1 VIFAFVVPFVAVV
14 VFGCGGETIE
24 LKKPDPKAPAPEQRE
39 VRAPK
44 VLQKNPGGS
53 GGIKRDPSGMSR

>member
-1 VIFAFVVPFVAVV
+1 V